1 MQAFS
6 TAEAKCRHRIAG
18 RLSASE
24 LGCPSIRCELGW
36 TYANTVEGAPVT
48 LAIWEKRS
56 EIPLLVL
63 AALFLVSYSWQ
74 VLDYTNTAIQ
84 GPLEVVNIT
93 VWALFAVD
101 YGVRLLLAP
110 SRGSWFFKNF
120 FDFLIVA
127 LPALRPL
134 RLLRL
139 VTLLHVLNRTA
150 GGAVRSRIL
159 TFAVGSTVLLI
170 YIAALAVLEAERS
183 SGVITTFGEAMWWA
197 VVTITTVG
205 YGDYAPVTGMGR
217 FVAVGLMVGGVVLVG
232 VIVGT
237 LSSWIVEKVGEGADE
252 TQREQQREIDILRED
267 IAGLRQ
273 VLETQNN
280 SRRDT

>member
-1 MQAFS
+1 M
-6 TAEAKCRHRIAG
+6 TLEA
-18 RLSASE
+18 
-24 LGCPSIRCELGW
+24 
-36 TYANTVEGAPVT
+36 
-48 LAIWEKRS
+48 WEKRS
-56 EIPLLVL
+56 DVPLLVL
-63 AALFLVSYSWQ
+63 AAVFLVSYSWQ
-74 VLDYTNTAIQ
+74 VLDYTNTAIR

-101 YGVRLLLAP
+101 YGVRLLLAR
-110 SRGSWFFKNF
+110 SRGRWFIKHF

-159 TFAVGSTVLLI
+159 TFAVGATALLV
-170 YIAALAVLEAERS
+170 YIAALAVLEAERAA
-183 SGVITTFGEAMWWA
+183 GVITTFAEAMWWA

-237 LSSWIVEKVGEGADE
+237 LSSWIVEKVGEGAE
-252 TQREQQREIDILRED
+252 EAQEEQQKEIDVLRHD
-267 IAGLRQ
+267 IAGLREL
-273 VLETQNN
+273 LE
-280 SRRDT
+280 SPDAGSKKP

>member
-1 MQAFS
+1 M
-6 TAEAKCRHRIAG
+6 
-18 RLSASE
+18 
-24 LGCPSIRCELGW
+24 
-36 TYANTVEGAPVT
+36 T
-48 LAIWEKRS
+48 LEIWEKRS

-63 AALFLVSYSWQ
+63 AVLFLGSYSWQ

-84 GPLEVVNIT
+84 GPLEWVNVV

-101 YGVRLLLAP
+101 YGVRLLLAQ
-110 SRGSWFFKNF
+110 SRGRWFFRHF
-120 FDFLIVA
+120 LDFLIVA

-150 GGAVRSRIL
+150 GGAVRSKIL
-159 TFAVGSTVLLI
+159 TFAVGATVLLI
-170 YIAALAVLEAERS
+170 YIASLAVLEAERAT
-183 SGVITTFGEAMWWA
+183 GIINTFGQALWWA

-205 YGDYAPVTGMGR
+205 YGDYAPVTSMGR

-237 LSSWIVEKVGEGADE
+237 LSSWIVEKVGQGAE
-252 TQREQQREIDILRED
+252 EAQEEQQRELELLRQD
-267 IAGLRQ
+267 IADLRAL
-273 VLETQNN
+273 VAPGD
-280 SRRDT
+280 SRPEQPQ

>member
-1 MQAFS
+1 MS
-6 TAEAKCRHRIAG
+6 
-18 RLSASE
+18 
-24 LGCPSIRCELGW
+24 
-36 TYANTVEGAPVT
+36 
-48 LAIWEKRS
+48 LAVWEKRS
-56 EIPLLVL
+56 EVPLLVL

-84 GPLEVVNIT
+84 GPLEVINIT
-93 VWALFAVD
+93 VWVLFAVD

-170 YIAALAVLEAERS
+170 YIAALAVLEAERV
-183 SGVITTFGEAMWWA
+183 GGAITTLGEALWWA

-237 LSSWIVEKVGEGADE
+237 LSSWIVEKVGEGAEE
-252 TQREQQREIDILRED
+252 TQQEQQREIDILRED

-273 VLETQNN
+273 VLESQNTN
-280 SRRDT
+280 RQDTKAHDSEHGRDDVV